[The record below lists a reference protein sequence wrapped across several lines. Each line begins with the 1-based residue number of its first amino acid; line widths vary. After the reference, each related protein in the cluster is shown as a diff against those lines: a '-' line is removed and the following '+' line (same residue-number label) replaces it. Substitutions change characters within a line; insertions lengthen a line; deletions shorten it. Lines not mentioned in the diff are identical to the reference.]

1 MAEPQ
6 EFHVFLS
13 HNSRDKDSIRIIA
26 EQLEQ
31 EGFMTW
37 LDETQFKG
45 GDEWQKELYE
55 VLDKTDIAF
64 FFIGINGVGPWQ
76 NEEIDYLHRLYI
88 SSGKQDIVI
97 VPVFLPGAN
106 MYDVPSHLNYLNK
119 FQSVSISDLLDRSE
133 IDKLLKIL
141 LRNKTPKPKSSQPT
155 VSYINL
161 ERLLSQGK
169 WREADEETLMCI
181 LKVAGRSEYE
191 YLFLENIDNLP
202 RKDIRKIDKLWVK
215 YSNGK
220 FGFSVQQE
228 IYLRDCAG
236 ETEFW
241 EGMVGYREYN
251 TAERWTCFCKEVGW
265 YNWLGQL
272 KRYDELT
279 FDDNKAPLGH
289 LPQQSLYA
297 IKSVSSDFFSHL
309 GIENDYSHSNL
320 EQLEK
325 LLSLREWKL
334 ADSVTGFHLLQL
346 VGRTNEGW
354 LRVEDIDRLP
364 CDNIHRI
371 NKLWLKYSNER
382 FGFSVQK
389 EIYIG
394 TGNILGK
401 LNKDAY
407 KLFVQKVGWKKQRD
421 WGFNG
426 GWLSYNDITFDLAA
440 TRGHLPVVDKRLRI
454 IGEELHWR
462 TSNQYDF
469 SLLTHRFLT
478 CGL

>member
-1 MAEPQ
+1 M
-6 EFHVFLS
+6 
-13 HNSRDKDSIRIIA
+13 
-26 EQLEQ
+26 
-31 EGFMTW
+31 
-37 LDETQFKG
+37 
-45 GDEWQKELYE
+45 
-55 VLDKTDIAF
+55 
-64 FFIGINGVGPWQ
+64 
-76 NEEIDYLHRLYI
+76 
-88 SSGKQDIVI
+88 
-97 VPVFLPGAN
+97 
-106 MYDVPSHLNYLNK
+106 
-119 FQSVSISDLLDRSE
+119 
-133 IDKLLKIL
+133 
-141 LRNKTPKPKSSQPT
+141 
-155 VSYINL
+155 
-161 ERLLSQGK
+161 
-169 WREADEETLMCI
+169 
-181 LKVAGRSEYE
+181 
-191 YLFLENIDNLP
+191 
-202 RKDIRKIDKLWVK
+202 
-215 YSNGK
+215 
-220 FGFSVQQE
+220 
-228 IYLRDCAG
+228 
-236 ETEFW
+236 
-241 EGMVGYREYN
+241 
-251 TAERWTCFCKEVGW
+251 
-265 YNWLGQL
+265 GQL